1 MSFSF
6 WATDA
11 LYRLNLTKSWT
22 NYNTGRMYCITPV
35 QILVDSSTDYMNAWE
50 VDLYFSWWTEISPIS
65 NWNIDSIF
73 YAWFVMFGW
82 LPVSL
87 SVHITWS
94 NDILRLAAYTNNPA
108 NYFLGNWW
116 LFWTFRFVSLTWITS
131 TTFTFKT
138 WWNPASSISWTWWS
152 IYNIWWQSWLTIY
165 FATWPCLRDYQWPI
179 INIESI
185 SNGAYRV
192 TTWNNLNF
200 LFNDW
205 ADVGKWYKYA
215 TTNYSDV
222 SISNYFPDITTTWDN
237 QYGVNSGSLNVKI
250 WLTIFN
256 WSNFSTKNAT
266 WMVWDL
272 RDRWYDVTINSG
284 ALPAFGIEQEITLT
298 ATWED
303 NLWNLSISGI
313 TFNSPRAP
321 FVYRTWIANWNGG
334 IWSINSP
341 YINAKPNRLTNVY
354 PRLNTIRFVVLDD
367 RAWVDSSSL
376 SVTIRSW
383 WINGEI
389 LYSTWYNW
397 LILSWLTYMYDSNG
411 LGWSSGI
418 THSYNYDII
427 VQVWWTS
434 GFDLPYNTNIYV
446 VISWYDLAS
455 NHFVTTW
462 YASDQK
468 NYFSFTTRNSCP
480 LIQCIDR
487 VIIDTWDV
495 STRMVYSWSV
505 LFVTWWTNPYVSG
518 DILYCNMAQLSW
530 IDLQT
535 WYVTFYTWYTWMN
548 LVIKPTDLSWFT
560 TYLSWDTVYVLKYI
574 CGDNVIQDPN
584 FSWNTEICDDG
595 NNNDNDGCSS
605 TCTLIEPVNCNQFDL
620 RVSTWIAY
628 SWDNII
634 FSGWFKTWYIYQI
647 LDFDDWYT
655 RNVSWTTFNTWHIY
669 NNWWLYTWNVL
680 IRNIYGNGS
689 VTWSCEFSGVRVN
702 YCWDW
707 STNGSEQCDDSN
719 NTNGDGCSSICNL
732 ETPSCADF
740 TGDLLV
746 HVNPTSIYSWWTIY
760 FSGEQKTWFVY
771 SWLDFDDGN
780 ISSINSTTFNTLHS
794 YVWWSFVPK
803 ITIKNNYNSA
813 YSILCD
819 LNTITVNYCW
829 DATINWSEDCD
840 SQLGCNLLC
849 TWETPTCTL
858 QGSPSNGNIPL
869 SVVFTWTTGT
879 NWIDYT
885 WLILGN
891 GFVYS
896 NFTGTYNY
904 IYTWVGNFTAT
915 LYVYNIWS
923 WTITGSCSV
932 VITTDQALYTIQTW
946 PEKRAQAWVNWT
958 ITYPNLRTRAKIWIY
973 SWHVLL
979 YTWEI
984 DMWWWGTWEIQMN
997 GILSWTYDITFEW
1010 LNNPRVMLSGIVL
1023 ANTDR
1028 LIDFTTWD
1036 NTLWEYLNDVNLSAW
1051 YPYTWN
1057 YMYVW
1062 DLTWTSLNKTQRINS
1077 DDMWVLVWE
1086 YTKWLSYS
1094 NFGLDPYDLNAD
1106 WTIDAWDFAMM
1117 VVNWNNAIQT
1127 ITDNDYPWIQ
1137 F

>member
-518 DILYCNMAQLSW
+518 DTLYCSMAWLSW

-535 WYVTFYTWYTWMN
+535 WYVTFYTWYIWS
-548 LVIKPTDLSWFT
+548 DLIIAQSSWFT

-584 FSWNTEICDDG
+584 FAWEVEQCDDG
-595 NNNDNDGCSS
+595 NNTNGDGCDSYCQLES
-605 TCTLIEPVNCNQFDL
+605 GAFNCSDFDL
-620 RVSTWIAY
+620 NISTWITV
-628 SWDNII
+628 SGFVNVI
-634 FSGWFKTWYIYQI
+634 FSWISKTWYIYQI

-655 RNVSWTTFNTWHIY
+655 RNVSWETFNTWHVYFSWWLFTPNVTIINIY
-669 NNWWLYTWNVL
+669 NSSISGSCDLWDININLCWN
-680 IRNIYGNGS
+680 G
-689 VTWSCEFSGVRVN
+689 FVN
-702 YCWDW
+702 
-707 STNGSEQCDDSN
+707 SSEVCDDGLN
-719 NTNGDGCSSICNL
+719 NWQEWYCNQSCDGIVSPRCLNGCG
-732 ETPSCADF
+732 PSPIRKDPCKLPS
-740 TGDLLV
+740 DLPWA
-746 HVNPTSIYSWWTIY
+746 N
-760 FSGEQKTWFVY
+760 E
-771 SWLDFDDGN
+771 
-780 ISSINSTTFNTLHS
+780 
-794 YVWWSFVPK
+794 
-803 ITIKNNYNSA
+803 
-813 YSILCD
+813 
-819 LNTITVNYCW
+819 
-829 DATINWSEDCD
+829 E
-840 SQLGCNLLC
+840 
-849 TWETPTCTL
+849 
-858 QGSPSNGNIPL
+858 
-869 SVVFTWTTGT
+869 
-879 NWIDYT
+879 WIDYSPSYYDST
-885 WLILGN
+885 CLSWHEIINYCVVWETDFSEEMTDAFQFAYGLWLTNMCPIENARLDWC
-891 GFVYS
+891 VLRKELAKIMTV
-896 NFTGTYNY
+896 FT
-904 IYTWVGNFTAT
+904 IKI
-915 LYVYNIWS
+915 IW
-923 WTITGSCSV
+923 
-932 VITTDQALYTIQTW
+932 L
-946 PEKRAQAWVNWT
+946 
-958 ITYPNLRTRAKIWIY
+958 YPNLSKPWCDKYDDIANESKELQFYMRTICQ
-973 SWHVLL
+973 LN
-979 YTWEI
+979 E
-984 DMWWWGTWEIQMN
+984 MWLHEN
-997 GILSWTYDITFEW
+997 GITPKKSFDPNECVDRAQFGTILSRLVFGWLYNRTDDKIDYRNKDYRFRYHLIALNKYNIMKKISNPYMEELRWYVFLMLQRTYDEW
-1010 LNNPRVMLSGIVL
+1010 LV
-1023 ANTDR
+1023 A
-1028 LIDFTTWD
+1028 
-1036 NTLWEYLNDVNLSAW
+1036 EYRPTGAVKNWIEALLND
-1051 YPYTWN
+1051 
-1057 YMYVW
+1057 
-1062 DLTWTSLNKTQRINS
+1062 
-1077 DDMWVLVWE
+1077 
-1086 YTKWLSYS
+1086 
-1094 NFGLDPYDLNAD
+1094 
-1106 WTIDAWDFAMM
+1106 
-1117 VVNWNNAIQT
+1117 
-1127 ITDNDYPWIQ
+1127 
-1137 F
+1137 